1 MMATHVL
8 SEDLP
13 PFSTEV
19 YRESLPKMINKKKTE
34 LLEYGFVFEQEASK
48 SESKTSPEASQ
59 ATV

>member
-34 LLEYGFVFEQEASK
+34 LLKVGFVFQKTEEAA
-48 SESKTSPEASQ
+48 E
-59 ATV
+59 